1 LGGLSPPSWHPEG
14 DGLSAA
20 GCFVVFPRGR
30 SGPGT
35 DGDPATAAAVIARDG
50 RATATRIVHGL
61 AGARYAAGLLYL
73 REGQVLEEVVRQLPD
88 RPDVLVVN
96 GTGLDHPR
104 YAGMALH
111 LGYLLDLPTV
121 GVTHRSLCAEDSW
134 PDDEKGSISPLTHG
148 GRIVGYW
155 VRTRDGARPLVAHAP
170 RKPLHRLSFL
180 PHGEPGRTSRSLGPP
195 VGPNRPSGK
204 RTAKALTIQS

>member
-1 LGGLSPPSWHPEG
+1 MGGLSPPSWHPEG

-20 GCFVVFPRGR
+20 GCFVVFSRGR

-35 DGDPATAAAVIARDG
+35 DGDPATAAAVIVRYG
-50 RATATRIVHGL
+50 RAIATRIVHGR
-61 AGARYAAGLLYL
+61 AGAPYAPGLLYL

-104 YAGMALH
+104 HAGMAMQ

-121 GVTHRSLCAEDSW
+121 GVTHRPLCAEGSW
-134 PDDEKGSISPLTHG
+134 PDDEKGSISPLTHDG
-148 GRIVGYW
+148 QIVGYW
-155 VRTRDGARPLVAHAP
+155 VRTRKGSRPLVAHA
-170 RKPLHRLSFL
+170 
-180 PHGEPGRTSRSLGPP
+180 GWRTSPETAAEVVLAVTARFRTPEPLRLARQ
-195 VGPNRPSGK
+195 VA
-204 RTAKALTIQS
+204 RTARAGVDQVV

>member
-1 LGGLSPPSWHPEG
+1 MTPPSWHPEG

-30 SGPGT
+30 FGPGT
-35 DGDPATAAAVIARDG
+35 DGDPATAAAVIVRNS

-61 AGARYAAGLLYL
+61 AGAPYAAGHLYL

-96 GTGLDHPR
+96 GTGLNHPR
-104 YAGMALH
+104 YAGMAMH

-121 GVTHRSLCAEDSW
+121 GVTHRPLCAEGSW
-134 PDDEKGSISPLTHG
+134 PDDERGSISPLTHNG
-148 GRIVGYW
+148 QIVGYCSHTRW
-155 VRTRDGARPLVAHAP
+155 RTATGGTC
-170 RKPLHRLSFL
+170 RLEN
-180 PHGEPGRTSRSLGPP
+180 EPG
-195 VGPNRPSGK
+195 NRCRGCPFYH
-204 RTAKALTIQS
+204 TAGSYA

>member
-1 LGGLSPPSWHPEG
+1 LGGLRPPSWHPEG

-35 DGDPATAAAVIARDG
+35 DGDPATAAAVIVRYG
-50 RATATRIVHGL
+50 RA
-61 AGARYAAGLLYL
+61 GAPYAPGLLYL

-96 GTGLDHPR
+96 GTGRDHPR
-104 YAGMALH
+104 HAGMAMQ

-121 GVTHRSLCAEDSW
+121 GVTHRPLRAEGSW
-134 PDDEKGSISPLTHG
+134 PDDERGRISPLTHG
-148 GRIVGYW
+148 EQLVGYW
-155 VRTRDGARPLVAHAP
+155 VRTGDGARPLAAHA
-170 RKPLHRLSFL
+170 
-180 PHGEPGRTSRSLGPP
+180 GWRTSPETAAEVVLSTTCQA
-195 VGPNRPSGK
+195 
-204 RTAKALTIQS
+204 RTARAGKEPLKR

>member
-1 LGGLSPPSWHPEG
+1 M
-14 DGLSAA
+14 SAA

-30 SGPGT
+30 FGPGT
-35 DGDPATAAAVIARDG
+35 DGDPATAAAVIVQDG

-61 AGARYAAGLLYL
+61 AGAPYAAGLLYL

-104 YAGMALH
+104 YAGMAMH

-121 GVTHRSLCAEDSW
+121 GVTHRPLCAEGSW
-134 PDDEKGSISPLTHG
+134 PDDEKGSISPLTHNG
-148 GRIVGYW
+148 QIVGYW
-155 VRTRDGARPLVAHAP
+155 VRTRDGARPLVAHA
-170 RKPLHRLSFL
+170 
-180 PHGEPGRTSRSLGPP
+180 GWRTSPETAAEVVLAVTTRFRTPEPLRLARQVARTTRAGVSPAQTALG
-195 VGPNRPSGK
+195 RPSVK
-204 RTAKALTIQS
+204 LDR